1 MVIHRPCHGSARVQ
15 VLELAEDA
23 AAGALGA
30 GALVVVLVPDELE
43 PEEESDELEP
53 ELDED
58 SEEPEL
64 VLSDLDELAAGEALL
79 FLSRESLR

>member
-1 MVIHRPCHGSARVQ
+1 M
-15 VLELAEDA
+15 LELAEDA
-23 AAGALGA
+23 AAGALVA

-64 VLSDLDELAAGEALL
+64 VPSDFAELAAGDALL

>member
-1 MVIHRPCHGSARVQ
+1 M
-15 VLELAEDA
+15 LELAEDA
-23 AAGALGA
+23 AAGALVA
-30 GALVVVLVPDELE
+30 GALVVLVPDELE
-43 PEEESDELEP
+43 PDEESDELEP

-64 VLSDLDELAAGEALL
+64 VPSDFEELAAGDALL

>member
-1 MVIHRPCHGSARVQ
+1 M
-15 VLELAEDA
+15 LELAEDA
-23 AAGALGA
+23 AAGALCA

-58 SEEPEL
+58 SDEPEP
-64 VLSDLDELAAGEALL
+64 VPSDFEELAAGDALL

>member
-1 MVIHRPCHGSARVQ
+1 
-15 VLELAEDA
+15 VLELAEGA

-58 SEEPEL
+58 SEDPEP
-64 VLSDLDELAAGEALL
+64 VPSDFAELAAGDALL